1 MFQTCS
7 NFSQIYFLFFFLDED
22 GVMMILFSS
31 SVIAPPNMPGLFE
44 TDLEALI
51 GVVVLEDGVLRS

>member
-1 MFQTCS
+1 
-7 NFSQIYFLFFFLDED
+7 
-22 GVMMILFSS
+22 MMILFSS